1 MFFIKYCFF
10 VLSWDGELVFE
21 YDKVLAIYV
30 ILDKGYKV
38 GLLFFFFYL
47 ILILVI
53 DVLFN

>member
-30 ILDKGYKV
+30 VLDKGYKV
-38 GLLFFFFYL
+38 GLLFFIFYL
-47 ILILVI
+47 IFILVI